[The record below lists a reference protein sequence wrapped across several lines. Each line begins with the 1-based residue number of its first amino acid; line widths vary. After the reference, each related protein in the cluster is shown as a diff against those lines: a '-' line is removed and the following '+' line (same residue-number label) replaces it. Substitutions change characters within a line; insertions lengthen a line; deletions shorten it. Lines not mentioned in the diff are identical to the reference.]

1 MKRTRVGGNLLPDG
15 RGCESVMASPYNPHR
30 RQLGGGQSA
39 WPDLPPELL
48 ESVLGRLAPLD
59 RVAVRLVCSS
69 WRSCAR
75 ASISADLPFEAPRL
89 LLRRPGSCGGLAFFS
104 LHRREILPFA
114 LPDRLS
120 SGRCCGQ
127 IGGWLAMAFDEERA
141 IELRNLFSGQ
151 SVPLPRSPVFPVAKI
166 VLSAPPTSLGWVAA
180 VLGRAGTVA
189 LLQPDVSGGAWITI
203 AAGGPH
209 GGFRDV
215 ALWRGRLCALGDDGT
230 VLAYRVDL
238 RARVAAVSELRGK
251 DANPL
256 NRLERRV
263 RYLLE
268 SDGEL
273 LLVKK
278 LYSVVRDSADVEVE
292 VSRFRP
298 EGCKWESVTE
308 LPGRAVFLGS
318 VASAAAP
325 ATAGVREN
333 CVYFARRDVELMVPH
348 AIGVYSLG
356 DRETAVVA
364 IAGGH
369 SVEVEPVW
377 ILPSVA

>member
-1 MKRTRVGGNLLPDG
+1 M
-15 RGCESVMASPYNPHR
+15 MASPYNPRR

-48 ESVLGRLAPLD
+48 ESILRRLAPLD

-75 ASISADLPFEAPRL
+75 ASIWADLPFGAPRL
-89 LLRRPGSCGGLAFFS
+89 LLRRPGSCGSLAFFS

-151 SVPLPRSPVFPVAKI
+151 FVSMPLSPVFPVAKI

-203 AAGGPH
+203 AAGVPH

-215 ALWRGRLCALGDDGT
+215 AFWRGRLCALADDGT

-238 RARVAAVSELRGK
+238 RARVAAVSQLREK
-251 DANPL
+251 DANHL
-256 NRLERRV
+256 NRWLERRA

-268 SDGEL
+268 YDGEL

-278 LYSVVRDSADVEVE
+278 LYSVVRDSADVQVE
-292 VSRFRP
+292 VCRFRP
-298 EGCKWESVTE
+298 EECKWETVTE

-318 VASAAAP
+318 VASVVVAAP
-325 ATAGVREN
+325 ATVGIREN